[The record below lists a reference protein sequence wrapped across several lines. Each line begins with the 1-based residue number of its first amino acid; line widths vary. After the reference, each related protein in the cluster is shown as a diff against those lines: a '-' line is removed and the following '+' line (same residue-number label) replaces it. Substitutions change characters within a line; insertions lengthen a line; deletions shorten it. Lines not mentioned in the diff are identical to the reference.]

1 MAKEAKPEPDYVNT
15 FPDILAPYLPTPPDV
30 VERMLELANTG
41 GDDFVVDLGCGDG
54 RVLIT
59 AASKYG
65 ARGLGVDV
73 EPYWVAE
80 SEANAKKADV
90 AHLTT
95 FRFQDAATV
104 DLGEATVITLYLVQ
118 WSTDRLK
125 TRIQSQAKPGTRIV
139 SHSFPM
145 TDWVPTKSEAFI
157 DSTGT
162 QRKIYL
168 WVMD

>member
-1 MAKEAKPEPDYVNT
+1 MEPDFVNT
-15 FPDILAPYLPTPPDV
+15 FPDILAPFVSTPPDV

-80 SEANAKKADV
+80 SEANAREAGV

-104 DLGEATVITLYLVQ
+104 DLSEATVITLYLMQ
-118 WSTDRLK
+118 WSTDKLK
-125 TRIQSQAKPGTRIV
+125 TRIRSQAKSGTRII

-145 TDWVPTKSEAFI
+145 TDWAPTKSQEFV

-168 WVMD
+168 WVVD

>member
-1 MAKEAKPEPDYVNT
+1 MEPDFVNT
-15 FPDILAPYLPTPPDV
+15 FPDILAPFVSTPPDV

-80 SEANAKKADV
+80 SEANAKEAGV

-104 DLGEATVITLYLVQ
+104 DLVEATVITLYLMQ
-118 WSTDRLK
+118 WSTDKLK
-125 TRIQSQAKPGTRIV
+125 TRIQSQAKSGTRII
-139 SHSFPM
+139 SHSFPI
-145 TDWVPTKSEAFI
+145 TDWVPIKSQEFV

-168 WVMD
+168 WVVD